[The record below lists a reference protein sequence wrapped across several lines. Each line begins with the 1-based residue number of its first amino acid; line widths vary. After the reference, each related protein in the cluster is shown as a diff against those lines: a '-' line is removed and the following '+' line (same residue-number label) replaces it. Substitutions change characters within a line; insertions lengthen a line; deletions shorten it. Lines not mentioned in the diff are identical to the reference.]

1 MKKVLIIIRS
11 LAHGGAEKSLVSF
24 LNTVDKEILHDNEIT
39 VDLLLTQRNQFFEYQ
54 LPRLCECY

>member
-24 LNTVDKEILHDNEIT
+24 LNTVDKEILHDN
-39 VDLLLTQRNQFFEYQ
+39 
-54 LPRLCECY
+54 